1 MSLLTII
8 DGLTRNP
15 YSEFFESL
23 DEYELAAWKMLCE
36 QSIRAHG
43 LTRDKVLRLCAINE
57 TLKLSLREE
66 LRGDALGGGP
76 DGADRAISH

>member
-1 MSLLTII
+1 MSLMTII
-8 DGLTRNP
+8 DGLVKNP
-15 YSEFFESL
+15 YSEFYESL

-66 LRGDALGGGP
+66 LRGDALGGGQHGP
-76 DGADRAISH
+76 GRAISH